1 MHSMFFSRVVVSLAL
16 ASGLAGSAIAAPAV
30 VLVVRHAEKESA
42 PKDDPPLTIAGKLRA
57 AELAR
62 VVQAWSAAGAPVRDL
77 IASEVKRTQETLQP
91 VSSATGV
98 AVSVVAAKD
107 TAALVKRIM
116 AIDGGIVVVAGHSNT
131 VPDILKA
138 LGCSAGITIADA
150 EFDRL
155 FAVVGAGPGARL
167 VALRYGESTPSKVP

>member
-1 MHSMFFSRVVVSLAL
+1 MQTSSRVVVSLAIAIGL
-16 ASGLAGSAIAAPAV
+16 ASGAAAAPAV
-30 VLVVRHAEKESA
+30 VLVVRHAEKESVPA
-42 PKDDPPLTIAGKLRA
+42 DDPPLTIAGRQRS

-62 VVQAWSAAGAPVRDL
+62 VVQAWSAAGATVRDL
-77 IASEVKRTQETLQP
+77 IASEVKRTQQTLQP
-91 VSSATGV
+91 LSASTGV
-98 AVSVVAAKD
+98 PVSVVAAKD

-131 VPDILKA
+131 VPAILQA
-138 LGCSAGITIADA
+138 LGGPAGIVIADA

-155 FAVVGAGPGARL
+155 FAVVGAGSGARV